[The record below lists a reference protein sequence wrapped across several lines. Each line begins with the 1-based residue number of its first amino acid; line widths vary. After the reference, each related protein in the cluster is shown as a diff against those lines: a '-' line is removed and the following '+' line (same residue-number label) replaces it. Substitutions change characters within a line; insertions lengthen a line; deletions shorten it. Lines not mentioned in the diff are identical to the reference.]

1 MRRLRLVT
9 IAVLAGLI
17 GSAPSVAAADEPT
30 PGALYADGH
39 DGRFLLGGSWLF
51 RADPADGG
59 EGAGW
64 FRETETA
71 GWAETAVPRAWNLG
85 DDSPASMLG
94 GVGWY
99 RKDFTLPSAAAA
111 LQWVVRFE
119 SVNYTSKVWLNGRAV
134 GSHRGAYLP
143 FEFVLDGLNRTGTNH
158 LVVRVDSR
166 RARDDF
172 PPAGINQ
179 AGAPAGGWWN
189 YSGILREVYLRRVR
203 TADFRQVIVRPE
215 LPCRGCAARVRMIA
229 VVRNATGAT
238 RSVTV
243 VGRYGGRPVALGT
256 RRLRARRS
264 ARFAGAITLRN
275 PRLWSP
281 RRPALYKASLE
292 ARAGGRRVARYRLHS
307 GIKSVAVSPGGR
319 LLLNGLRVNLRGVG
333 YHEDDSENGFA
344 IGAQTR
350 ERLIAETKALGAT
363 LMRTHY
369 PPHPHLHELADR
381 EGILLWSEVP
391 VYSVNTR
398 ELDRPSV
405 RERAARETERNIE
418 ANQNHASVLLW
429 SVGNELN
436 AQPSAG
442 IGAYFRLAARRARR
456 LDPTRPVGYATASY
470 ITAGCQS
477 EYAPLDVIGF
487 NEYFGWYTGPG
498 GQIFDRTRLSRYL
511 DSIRRCY
518 PRKALL
524 VSEFGAEANRDGPAE
539 EKGTWAFQQDFVRYH
554 LGVMARKPWLNGAI
568 YWALNEFRIR
578 PGWEGG
584 NPRPAPPVHQ
594 KGLLR
599 YGTWERKPAWQ
610 DVARL
615 YKGVRQYG

>member
-1 MRRLRLVT
+1 
-9 IAVLAGLI
+9 
-17 GSAPSVAAADEPT
+17 
-30 PGALYADGH
+30 
-39 DGRFLLGGSWLF
+39 
-51 RADPADGG
+51 
-59 EGAGW
+59 
-64 FRETETA
+64 
-71 GWAETAVPRAWNLG
+71 
-85 DDSPASMLG
+85 
-94 GVGWY
+94 
-99 RKDFTLPSAAAA
+99 
-111 LQWVVRFE
+111 
-119 SVNYTSKVWLNGRAV
+119 
-134 GSHRGAYLP
+134 
-143 FEFVLDGLNRTGTNH
+143 
-158 LVVRVDSR
+158 
-166 RARDDF
+166 
-172 PPAGINQ
+172 
-179 AGAPAGGWWN
+179 
-189 YSGILREVYLRRVR
+189 
-203 TADFRQVIVRPE
+203 
-215 LPCRGCAARVRMIA
+215 
-229 VVRNATGAT
+229 
-238 RSVTV
+238 
-243 VGRYGGRPVALGT
+243 
-256 RRLRARRS
+256 
-264 ARFAGAITLRN
+264 
-275 PRLWSP
+275 
-281 RRPALYKASLE
+281 
-292 ARAGGRRVARYRLHS
+292 
-307 GIKSVAVSPGGR
+307 
-319 LLLNGLRVNLRGVG
+319 
-333 YHEDDSENGFA
+333 
-344 IGAQTR
+344 
-350 ERLIAETKALGAT
+350 
-363 LMRTHY
+363 MRTHY